1 MADCKQIQPLLYSLI
16 EQEAEPAEA
25 MEVASHLANCT
36 ACKILL
42 ARKRRLARML
52 EEGLEDSIPVGE
64 EFVPSVMATL
74 PEGPPPEDR
83 KTWRNRGLKLA
94 GFSGLLLALGQAA
107 AARLPMGGLE
117 RPALALP
124 SVDHPAGDGAYQ
136 GVLDLIR
143 WTVLAFET
151 LAGRIPVELALPSL
165 GTAFLAATVVVVV
178 VGVLGSSAVVA
189 MAAGS
194 YMHSRR
200 S

>member
-1 MADCKQIQPLLYSLI
+1 MADCKQIRPLLYSLI

-25 MEVASHLANCT
+25 IEVASHLANCT

-52 EEGLEDSIPVGE
+52 EEGLEDSLPVGD
-64 EFVPSVMATL
+64 EFVRSVMATL

-83 KTWRNRGLKLA
+83 KTGRNRGFKLA
-94 GFSGLLLALGQAA
+94 GFAGLLLALGQDA

-124 SVDHPAGDGAYQ
+124 NVDLPAGDGAYQ

-143 WTVLAFET
+143 WAVLAFET
-151 LAGRIPVELALPSL
+151 LAGRIPIEVALPSL
-165 GTAFLAATVVVVV
+165 GTAFLAATAVAA
-178 VGVLGSSAVVA
+178 GVALLGSSAAIA

-194 YMHSRR
+194 YVRSRR
-200 S
+200 F